1 MKAGRRRSWFLA
13 ALCLLAALP
22 AAAAPEPP
30 SQSFFGPWLSS
41 FLESLFGAQ
50 EDLEH
55 GPVLPPGGTPA
66 RSPEDEPEL
75 GPVLPPGGAPARSLA
90 DEPEHSPYL
99 PPGGE
104 PVRTP
109 EAEPEHSPVLPPG
122 G

>member
-30 SQSFFGPWLSS
+30 SPSFFGPWLSS
-41 FLESLFGAQ
+41 LLESLVGAQ

-55 GPVLPPGGTPA
+55 SPVLPPGGPPA
-66 RSPEDEPEL
+66 RSPE
-75 GPVLPPGGAPARSLA
+75 A
-90 DEPEHSPYL
+90 EPEHSPYL

-104 PVRTP
+104 PARTP
-109 EAEPEHSPVLPPG
+109 EAEPETSPVMPPG

>member
-55 GPVLPPGGTPA
+55 GPFLPPGGTPA
-66 RSPEDEPEL
+66 RSPEDEAEH
-75 GPVLPPGGAPARSLA
+75 GPVLPPGGAPA
-90 DEPEHSPYL
+90 DEPETSPYL

-109 EAEPEHSPVLPPG
+109 ETGPETSPVMPPG